1 LWDTAGQE
9 RYKSIT
15 KMYYKK
21 SDAII
26 FVYDITNKESFENL
40 KNLYKE
46 VNQIIDFSK
55 IFCYIVGNKNDQYLL
70 EQVKKEEAQKYA
82 NSINAIY
89 RCVSALE
96 GSGINELF
104 DFIGRA
110 FFKKKDNFSKNA
122 EADKN
127 NKEFSL
133 DPNAK
138 EKDKKNKKSCC

>member
-1 LWDTAGQE
+1 MWDTAGQE

-15 KMYYKK
+15 KIYYKK

-26 FVYDITNKESFENL
+26 FVYDITNKESFDNL
-40 KNLYKE
+40 KNSYNE
-46 VNQIIDFSK
+46 VKQIVDFNK
-55 IFCYIVGNKNDQYLL
+55 IFCYIVGNKNDQYLV

-82 NSINAIY
+82 NSINATH

-110 FFKKKDNFSKNA
+110 FFKKKDNFSESIK
-122 EADKN
+122 ADKN

-133 DPNAK
+133 DPDSK
-138 EKDKKNKKSCC
+138 EKNKKNKKSFY

>member
-1 LWDTAGQE
+1 
-9 RYKSIT
+9 
-15 KMYYKK
+15 MYYKK
-21 SDAII
+21 SNAII

-46 VNQIIDFSK
+46 VKQVVDFNN
-55 IFCYIVGNKNDQYLL
+55 IFCYIVGNKNDQYLN
-70 EQVKKEEAQKYA
+70 EQVKKEDAKKYA
-82 NSINAIY
+82 NSINATY

-104 DFIGRA
+104 DFVGRS
-110 FFKKKDNFSKNA
+110 FFKRKDNFSKND

-133 DPNAK
+133 ESDVK

>member
-1 LWDTAGQE
+1 
-9 RYKSIT
+9 
-15 KMYYKK
+15 MYYKK

-26 FVYDITNKESFENL
+26 FVYDITNKESFDNL
-40 KNLYKE
+40 KNSYNE
-46 VNQIIDFSK
+46 VKQIVDFNK
-55 IFCYIVGNKNDQYLL
+55 IFCYIVGNKNDQYLV

-82 NSINAIY
+82 NSINATH

-110 FFKKKDNFSKNA
+110 FFKKKDNFSESIK
-122 EADKN
+122 ADKN

-133 DPNAK
+133 DPDSK
-138 EKDKKNKKSCC
+138 EKNKKNKKSCC

>member
-1 LWDTAGQE
+1 
-9 RYKSIT
+9 
-15 KMYYKK
+15 MYYKK

-40 KNLYKE
+40 KSSYKE
-46 VNQIIDFSK
+46 VKQIVDFNK

-82 NSINAIY
+82 NSINASY

-104 DFIGRA
+104 DFVGRS
-110 FFKKKDNFSKNA
+110 FFIKKNNSNEVV

-133 DPNAK
+133 RPDGND
-138 EKDKKNKKSCC
+138 KDNKNKKKSCC